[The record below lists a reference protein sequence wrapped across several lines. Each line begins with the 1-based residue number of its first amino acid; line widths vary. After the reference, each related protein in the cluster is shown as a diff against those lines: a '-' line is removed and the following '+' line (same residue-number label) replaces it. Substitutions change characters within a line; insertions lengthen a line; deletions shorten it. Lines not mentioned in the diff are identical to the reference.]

1 MGKRIWKRALA
12 LTFCLMLLCSSF
24 SALAADVKIEHSAK
38 DYTVIIQDA
47 DKVFIGNKKPVDW
60 KVGDK
65 YFLTYTV
72 DSVAENSVIQSGLVC
87 TDTPDTH
94 YPHDSGSGFGGMQ
107 YTQENALC
115 EKG

>member
-47 DKVFIGNKKPVDW
+47 DKVFIGNKNPVDW
-60 KVGDK
+60 KVGD
-65 YFLTYTV
+65 
-72 DSVAENSVIQSGLVC
+72 
-87 TDTPDTH
+87 
-94 YPHDSGSGFGGMQ
+94 
-107 YTQENALC
+107 
-115 EKG
+115 